1 MRPLLTAPII
11 CAITAHHGGYA
22 GEAQLGVYHDNNN
35 TPTPAAQHTG
45 NETHATP
52 TGVARSRSQRGQG
65 HAVTKRHGYD
75 ASAITP

>member
-35 TPTPAAQHTG
+35 TPTPAAQHAG
-45 NETHATP
+45 DETRVTLTASAHGRTAQPEHAT
-52 TGVARSRSQRGQG
+52 TGK
-65 HAVTKRHGYD
+65 HNY